1 MLVLPAWP
9 ACHMLHP
16 RTSSALPAPR
26 WEASQKAIRNVD
38 FSAAHADGVLI
49 SCDEAGA
56 CRLWVADNGELI
68 AELQSP
74 PGVPFMHVHVVCF
87 AYLWAGGGGKL
98 IVELQVP
105 RVGWM
110 RPWRAGA
117 PCTLLGADGY
127 QLCLLACFQ
136 PAELPQGLLPLLH
149 PPCCPPP
156 SCHEPIATSASLL
169 LQTCRGPPSSAAA
182 HAGRRRGAAS
192 CCSRP

>member
-16 RTSSALPAPR
+16 RTSFALPAPR

-56 CRLWVADNGELI
+56 CRLWAADNGELI

-117 PCTLLGADGY
+117 PLHFVGCRWVSAVSA
-127 QLCLLACFQ
+127 CLLPTCRAATGAPSA
-136 PAELPQGLLPLLH
+136 PAPALLPAPQL
-149 PPCCPPP
+149 
-156 SCHEPIATSASLL
+156 S
-169 LQTCRGPPSSAAA
+169 
-182 HAGRRRGAAS
+182 
-192 CCSRP
+192 